1 MRLPSLGTEV
11 VADTSDTAGRASLAR
26 PAYFQFVK
34 ALWQFATAGLFLL
47 PALIPL
53 AVFTLWPII
62 WVIWASFHAPAGR
75 EWVPVGLTNYLR
87 FFSDPIG
94 QRVLTNT
101 ICYVSLALVVSV
113 IGGLLLALLLN
124 EPIRGMNIWRFP
136 FLAPIALPM
145 VSVASIW
152 LFLYAPEIGLLN
164 AITRSVGLP
173 RVNWLGDPN
182 TALPAIFIVYVWKQ
196 IGYFA
201 LFYLA
206 GLQALPDDVMD
217 AAKLDGAERWS
228 KLRYILWPLVSP
240 TTYFVSTIATLNA
253 LQLIDHIFMLTAGG
267 PNNMTNMALY
277 YVYEQAF
284 KFFKTGPAS
293 AVTVLL
299 LAVLLTLAIIQYVFL
314 ERRVHYE

>member
-1 MRLPSLGTEV
+1 MKPPALGTEI
-11 VADTSDTAGRASLAR
+11 VAGTNDTMGRASQAR
-26 PAYFQFVK
+26 PQYYLFVR
-34 ALWQFATAGLFLL
+34 ALRQFATAGMFLL

-62 WVIWASFHAPAGR
+62 WVIWASFHTLAGR
-75 EWVPVGLTNYLR
+75 EWIPVGLTNYLR

-101 ICYVSLALVVSV
+101 LSYVSLSLVVSV
-113 IGGLLLALLLN
+113 AGGLLLALLLN

-136 FLAPIALPM
+136 FLGPIALPM

-164 AITRSVGLP
+164 TIARSVGFP
-173 RVNWLGDPN
+173 RVNWLGDPR
-182 TALPAIFIVYVWKQ
+182 TALPAIFVVYVWKQ

-228 KLRYILWPLVSP
+228 KLRYIVWPLVSP

-253 LQLIDHIFMLTAGG
+253 LQLIDHIFVLTAGG
-267 PNNMTNMALY
+267 PYYATNMALY

-299 LAVLLTLAIIQYVFL
+299 LAVLLTLAIVQYAFL